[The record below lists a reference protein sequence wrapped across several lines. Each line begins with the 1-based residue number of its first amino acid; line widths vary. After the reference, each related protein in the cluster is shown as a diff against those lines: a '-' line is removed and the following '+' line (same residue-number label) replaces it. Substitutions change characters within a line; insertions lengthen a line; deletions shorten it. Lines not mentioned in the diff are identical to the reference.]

1 MLLISPFDYMKNKN
15 NQIKKKFPT
24 FIAHSYLIIIMKE
37 KRIYINFMNFEFEKR
52 SIYVNVSKSSLLYN
66 LMV

>member
-1 MLLISPFDYMKNKN
+1 MLLISPFDYMKNEN
-15 NQIKKKFPT
+15 NQIYKKKFPT
-24 FIAHSYLIIIMKE
+24 FIAHYYLIIIMKE
-37 KRIYINFMNFEFEKR
+37 KRNSMNFKFEKR